1 MTSYVN
7 TTPRETTHKVSKNV
21 TSYQMTSLSASSET
35 GLGKNNNLDQL
46 KSDKVMNTLSNN
58 LNEDL

>member
-1 MTSYVN
+1 MN

-35 GLGKNNNLDQL
+35 GLCKNNKMDQL
-46 KSDKVMNTLSNN
+46 KSDNAMHTIGNN